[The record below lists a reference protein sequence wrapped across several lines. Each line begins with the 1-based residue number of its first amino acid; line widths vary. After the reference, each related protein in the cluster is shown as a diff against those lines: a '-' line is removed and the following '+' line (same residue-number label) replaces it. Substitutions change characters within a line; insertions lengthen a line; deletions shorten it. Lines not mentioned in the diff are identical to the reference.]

1 MILRGMLV
9 LFGIGCL
16 LSLQYCSPPVDEI
29 GDTPSSVILSGG
41 IFGVI
46 RQSQDNFSWHDTDGA
61 NVSSSVKFQLTS
73 NSKLDSILWIF
84 PGANPDRQEG
94 VLQAQTEFQGYG
106 SFQPY
111 VAIKSIDSTSSKITH
126 IRLDTIFSNPI
137 KVNYSVDDWNSFT
150 TSGPDVWD
158 NFGTSNIL
166 IGRDTI
172 VDQSTD
178 SIIIKKRFEG
188 LNGGD
193 PTIKFSYKI
202 NQNVSADIKTGN
214 NKKFSVIIDGFER
227 FSAREVKNKQFFDV
241 SIPLKNK
248 DQFDLEI
255 IRYPSLFSTEWEVS
269 TDDPYSIDPQTIT
282 MYQPNANENTLIGYP
297 SVTASTTVMFN
308 YGSYNYGSVSSGFEL
323 VENGDP
329 IKLLEGQYKLEVTLE
344 RGLPIRYSIE
354 EGLNLGDN
362 EVRFDLFIYDFRL
375 EF

>member
-172 VDQSTD
+172 VDQ
-178 SIIIKKRFEG
+178 
-188 LNGGD
+188 
-193 PTIKFSYKI
+193 
-202 NQNVSADIKTGN
+202 
-214 NKKFSVIIDGFER
+214 
-227 FSAREVKNKQFFDV
+227 
-241 SIPLKNK
+241 
-248 DQFDLEI
+248 
-255 IRYPSLFSTEWEVS
+255 
-269 TDDPYSIDPQTIT
+269 
-282 MYQPNANENTLIGYP
+282 
-297 SVTASTTVMFN
+297 
-308 YGSYNYGSVSSGFEL
+308 
-323 VENGDP
+323 
-329 IKLLEGQYKLEVTLE
+329 
-344 RGLPIRYSIE
+344 
-354 EGLNLGDN
+354 
-362 EVRFDLFIYDFRL
+362 
-375 EF
+375 